1 MSVSEAFRGIVD
13 ESVESTELASSTNRF
28 NLEPRCRICRNDQVR
43 TKVNDLLATGDS
55 YAMVLRALG
64 DDNVKLEQ
72 RDRVTID
79 SIRNHTARH
88 FPVQQ
93 VARATYREILER
105 RANEN
110 SVDFIEGVATAI
122 TPLAFLETVMVKGY
136 PTLVDEHTSV
146 SYRDGMEAA
155 LKLAEALRKD
165 AGEYDK
171 VHMTAEMG
179 RIIEVVRT
187 FIPAERWPDVQAS
200 LRGET
205 SISEQTSQAVAG
217 CAWCPSTTLRT
228 RTATDGYWMGE
239 ISEGDYR
246 WIVPSNNASVR
257 STRGH
262 RNPALAQN
270 LGLARIYPSS
280 HHPRTRPHHHHR
292 ARQTPDSSAR
302 PR

>member
-1 MSVSEAFRGIVD
+1 MSVSEGFRGVVD
-13 ESVESTELASSTNRF
+13 ESVESMELAPGINGF
-28 NLEPRCRICRNDQVR
+28 HLEPRCRICRNDQVR
-43 TKVNDLLATGDS
+43 TKLNDLLATGTS

-64 DDNVKLEQ
+64 DDNAKLEQ

-93 VARATYREILER
+93 VARATYREIPER
-105 RANEN
+105 RAKEN

-122 TPLAFLETVMVKGY
+122 TPLAVLETVMVKGY
-136 PTLVDEHTSV
+136 ETLVDERTTV

-171 VHMTAEMG
+171 AHMMAQMG

-187 FIPAERWPDVQAS
+187 FIPAERWPDVQGA

-205 SISEQTSQAVAG
+205 PVSPQTSHAGEGVRMVAIDDS
-217 CAWCPSTTLRT
+217 PDQ
-228 RTATDGYWMGE
+228 DG
-239 ISEGDYR
+239 D
-246 WIVPSNNASVR
+246 
-257 STRGH
+257 
-262 RNPALAQN
+262 
-270 LGLARIYPSS
+270 
-280 HHPRTRPHHHHR
+280 
-292 ARQTPDSSAR
+292 
-302 PR
+302 